1 MPLLCSPLCVS
12 ACGQAEAIE
21 GIEEVLQSGVENN
34 LLELVN
40 MGAAEITDGIGS
52 FGSMLK
58 DGTAPNAE
66 AFELILAFMHEVKA
80 QREQGGGETE
90 DEGETVS
97 SKVDEIEGIRDL

>member
-40 MGAAEITDGIGS
+40 MGAAEITDGIDS

-97 SKVDEIEGIRDL
+97 TKVDEIEGIRDL